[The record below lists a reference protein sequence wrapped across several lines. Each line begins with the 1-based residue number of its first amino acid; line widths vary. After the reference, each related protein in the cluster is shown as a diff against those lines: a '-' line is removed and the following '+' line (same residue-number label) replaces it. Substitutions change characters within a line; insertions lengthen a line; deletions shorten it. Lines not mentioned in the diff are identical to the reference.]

1 LCKTHMVTLFL
12 LGTTTALVGPLHR
25 PPLLASPGLAPRGC
39 CVRACAAPAEPS
51 LLRRGASLGGIVLA
65 DALLKRGFVRR
76 GVAFPS
82 SLAGSVM
89 LFASLCSLRAISPP
103 LARGVAR
110 AARPGCAIIAK
121 WLPLFFVPNLVL
133 LPLVLRIGAG
143 DAARLA
149 LLIGGGAVLSLP
161 ACGFAARTALAA
173 SESLPERQRLS
184 ERLNVGMYEP
194 PASDRVASAAAAAAA
209 EAASPVTGVGLFAD
223 GDEDA
228 DASESVAAANAPP
241 RPPFAAALL
250 PRLASA
256 ALASGAA
263 SALAAQGLGAPAAAE
278 WLRDASLLTTTA
290 GGFVA
295 GSTLVPKRAQKLLH
309 PLLTCTLC
317 THAAVA
323 ALALATA
330 QPFSVLLRSYLLPGG
345 APLAAPGS
353 IRRREEGD
361 GASLTV
367 RWREQATCCSRCS
380 DRRRSRLASPCTRS
394 AASSPLRCQ
403 PSPPPPPSPPPEDS
417 SGRRRRRERSGST
430 RRCGRLRSRG
440 R

>member
-1 LCKTHMVTLFL
+1 MITLFL

-82 SLAGSVM
+82 SLAGS
-89 LFASLCSLRAISPP
+89 
-103 LARGVAR
+103 
-110 AARPGCAIIAK
+110 

-133 LPLVLRIGAG
+133 LPLVLRLGAG

-194 PASDRVASAAAAAAA
+194 PASDR
-209 EAASPVTGVGLFAD
+209 G
-223 GDEDA
+223 A
-228 DASESVAAANAPP
+228 DASEAVAAANAPP

-309 PLLTCTLC
+309 PLLTCTLPMAR
-317 THAAVA
+317 TGNLL
-323 ALALATA
+323 LAMLGPATLSFG
-330 QPFSVLLRSYLLPGG
+330 FSMQVT
-345 APLAAPGS
+345 APLAIAISGLVGADPGIACTIVVLTGLAVANFGHNPLDAS
-353 IRRREEGD
+353 RRRHVVWVGLALLD
-361 GASLTV
+361 AVGVTAPVARGLAMGAAGHGIGTAATAAEPAAFPFAAIAMVLNAVASTV
-367 RWREQATCCSRCS
+367 
-380 DRRRSRLASPCTRS
+380 LASIPPVRKALLS
-394 AASSPLRCQ
+394 AAGLPAA
-403 PSPPPPPSPPPEDS
+403 
-417 SGRRRRRERSGST
+417 
-430 RRCGRLRSRG
+430 
-440 R
+440 